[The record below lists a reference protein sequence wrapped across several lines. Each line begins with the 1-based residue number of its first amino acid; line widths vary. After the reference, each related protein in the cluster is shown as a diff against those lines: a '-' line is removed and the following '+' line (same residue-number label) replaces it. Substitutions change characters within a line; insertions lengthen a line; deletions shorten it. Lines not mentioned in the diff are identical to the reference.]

1 MPTPVGRGA
10 SRQRMPIAA
19 GPPAPRPASLPPTD
33 DASRTSDACRP
44 AQKPLTSS
52 SSAIRAIDRLAA
64 PATLLRRH
72 RRVHDADLAVLF
84 KPEPAEDSG
93 QRAEVLA
100 VPGQH
105 RLPAI
110 VVVRVAVDHVA
121 PRFVVKRARTVG
133 S

>member
-1 MPTPVGRGA
+1 MPT
-10 SRQRMPIAA
+10 AA
-19 GPPAPRPASLPPTD
+19 GPPARKRASFLPKD
-33 DASRTSDACRP
+33 EASRTSDACRP

-52 SSAIRAIDRLAA
+52 SSAIRAIDRPAA

-72 RRVHDADLAVLF
+72 RRVHAADLAVLF
-84 KPEPAEDSG
+84 EPKPAENPG

-105 RLPAI
+105 RLAAL

-121 PRFVVKRARTVG
+121 PRLVIKRGRT
-133 S
+133 